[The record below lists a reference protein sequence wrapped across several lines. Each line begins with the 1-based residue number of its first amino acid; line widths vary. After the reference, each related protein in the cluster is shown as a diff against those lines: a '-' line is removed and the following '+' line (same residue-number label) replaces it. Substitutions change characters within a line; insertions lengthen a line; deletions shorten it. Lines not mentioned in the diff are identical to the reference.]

1 MSIRTDIHI
10 VHDPAV
16 SEAQAVLAIRD
27 GTTVVVLDPT
37 LTDDQQQALIEELLS
52 ELTIE
57 ER

>member
-10 VHDPAV
+10 VHDQAV
-16 SEAQAVLAIRD
+16 SEAQAVLAVRD

-37 LTDDQQQALIEELLS
+37 LPDDQQQALIEELLS